1 MAAVGLHWLKAEQA
15 VELTLQAARV
25 TLDRGVGE
33 IRSSSSDRT
42 GIFQECLEGWR
53 EHGIASFDRV
63 LRVTDQMRE
72 AN

>member
-33 IRSSSSDRT
+33 IRSS
-42 GIFQECLEGWR
+42 FWR
-53 EHGIASFDRV
+53 
-63 LRVTDQMRE
+63 
-72 AN
+72 N